1 MFKLIETLRAK
12 PSDRTIRIVR
22 IVFALILTLIITF
35 GIQKTHWNFDFIPAF
50 LVYILY
56 IFPLVGF
63 IRGIFDPGLFRKKVW
78 KWTIFGLGVAMMVLS
93 TVFLETDVNTASS
106 TDGAAM
112 VKTTSGEMS
121 ISAVDIATNK
131 SVFVVDTD
139 FWIGFLGFFVA
150 LIGLTLTSKN
160 ITQKNDR
167 FGEKVTKIR
176 V

>member
-1 MFKLIETLRAK
+1 MLKLIETLRAK
-12 PSDRTIRIVR
+12 PSDRTIRLVR
-22 IVFALILTLIITF
+22 VIFALILTLIITF
-35 GIQKTHWNFDFIPAF
+35 GIQKTHWNFGAIPAL

-56 IFPLVGF
+56 VFPLIGF
-63 IRGIFDPGLFRKKVW
+63 VRGIFDPGLFRKKVW
-78 KWTIFGLGVAMMVLS
+78 KWTIFGLGVTMMVLS
-93 TVFLETDVNTASS
+93 TVFLETDINMMS
-106 TDGAAM
+106 TP
-112 VKTTSGEMS
+112 VSVSNISGEVS
-121 ISAVDIATNK
+121 ISATNITK
-131 SVFVVDTD
+131 SESEMVVDTD